1 MSVELVVAIITR
13 GVGFLALAA
22 LIGSLAVDL
31 IVLPGGGLGLH
42 DERRRFQRLRIFCI
56 VLLVVT
62 SAAEVV
68 LRGRTMTGAGLA
80 AVLHAVPV
88 ILVHTHFG
96 QIWFVRFAL
105 LAGVSCVASST
116 ARAAR
121 AATLVMALGV
131 ALTTTLTGH
140 AGDWGD
146 VSPSAA
152 IDYVHVIATSL
163 WVGGLLSLA
172 IASSRNVAGWSP
184 AQFRTTGRRFS
195 RLAGWS
201 LLAVILSGSYNAWV
215 QVATPSAMWTTT
227 YGRVLFIKLVIV
239 LGLIWLGA
247 VARYTIV
254 PRLADHRGH
263 GLGIRIFRLGRLA
276 LFGTGRTG
284 QALLPS
290 HFLRHVSREA
300 LLGIGVFACT
310 AVLVDVT
317 PARHAVHLRHQ
328 PATALTHVTMEELH
342 EQGGIPRGWMFTPP
356 PGDAERGR
364 GVFARLA
371 CFTCHAVVGEGFPPP
386 TTQGP
391 DLTDVGAHHPAGY
404 LFESILNPDA
414 VVVQAPG
421 YADSQG
427 RSIMPD
433 YRRSLSVVDLVD
445 LVAYLA
451 TLRGDPRKGSSSRS

>member
-1 MSVELVVAIITR
+1 MSVEFLVATVTR
-13 GVGFLALAA
+13 GVGYLALAA
-22 LIGSLAVDL
+22 LIGSLAVDRF
-31 IVLPGGGLGLH
+31 VLPDHEPEL
-42 DERRRFQRLRIFCI
+42 DQERRRLRRLRVAC
-56 VLLVVT
+56 LVALILT
-62 SAAEVV
+62 SLTEVV
-68 LRGRTMTGAGLA
+68 LRGRTMTGAGLT
-80 AVLHAVPV
+80 AVLRAVPV

-96 QIWFVRFAL
+96 QVWLVRFTL
-105 LAGVSCVASST
+105 LAGVLCVAGSMGRG
-116 ARAAR
+116 ARLV
-121 AATLVMALGV
+121 TLVMALGV
-131 ALTTTLTGH
+131 AFTTSVTGH

-152 IDYVHVIATSL
+152 IDYIHVMASSL

-172 IASSRNVAGWSP
+172 VLGHRSVAGWPP
-184 AQFRTTGRRFS
+184 ARFRTTAQRFS
-195 RLAGWS
+195 RLAGWC

-215 QVATPSAMWTTT
+215 QVATLSAMWTTA
-227 YGRVLFIKLVIV
+227 YGRVLSVKLALVV
-239 LGLIWLGA
+239 VLIWLGA
-247 VARYTIV
+247 ISRYTIV
-254 PRLADHRGH
+254 ARLADRH
-263 GLGIRIFRLGRLA
+263 GGGVGARCFRLGRLA
-276 LFGTGRTG
+276 LFGARRGA
-284 QALLPS
+284 QFLLPS
-290 HFLRHVSREA
+290 RLLSYVSREA
-300 LLGIGVFACT
+300 LLGMGVLACT
-310 AVLVDVT
+310 AVLADSI

-328 PATALTHVTMEELH
+328 AVSAPTHITMEELH

-371 CFTCHAVVGEGFPPP
+371 CFTCHTVVGEGFPPP
-386 TTQGP
+386 TAQGP

-433 YRRSLSVVDLVD
+433 YRGSLSVVDLVD

-451 TLRGDPRKGSSSRS
+451 AMRGDQGKGSASR